1 MATYIKPTRRRFASQ
16 RTRTTKGVLE
26 LPHDLRHK
34 IREFVLR
41 ERLNSFAHN
50 EGDKI
55 AFFLTGEGVVIDK
68 LAKYERRHQYAHY
81 LMYYPAL
88 DGDNPEQDTLDLY
101 ASILY
106 HYVPGYKICGS
117 VSERANA

>member
-1 MATYIKPTRRRFASQ
+1 MPAYIKPASRKLASP

-26 LPHDLRHK
+26 LPYDLRNK

-41 ERLNSFAHN
+41 ERLSSFAHN

-55 AFFLTGEGVVIDK
+55 AFFLTDGGVVIDK

-81 LMYYPAL
+81 LMYYPEL
-88 DGDNPEQDTLDLY
+88 DGDDLEQNALDLY

-106 HYVPGYKICGS
+106 HYMPGYKRCGDIT
-117 VSERANA
+117 ERKNA

>member
-1 MATYIKPTRRRFASQ
+1 MPTYIKPVSRRLASP

-26 LPHDLRHK
+26 LPYDLRRK

-41 ERLNSFAHN
+41 ELQSRFSHN

-55 AFFLTGEGVVIDK
+55 AFFLTDDGVVIDK

-81 LMYYPAL
+81 LMYYPEL
-88 DGDNPEQDTLDLY
+88 DGDDLEQKALDLY

-106 HYVPGYKICGS
+106 HYVPGYKRRGDIT
-117 VSERANA
+117 ERKNA